1 MRLALSPLIALTLL
15 VSACG
20 GSSGHTLASHGVRVV
35 APADWSSIR
44 PAQGPVTDPRT
55 LLVAGTAGVR
65 AQPSRCSTLG
75 YRVPSSGAAVVV
87 VGCSSVAA
95 AGGSPPPGRAPL
107 ERLVSV
113 HRPSFECF
121 AGRGAGADLLL
132 AGKRYQVRVLIGDR
146 ASAKRVRQALAVGRS
161 FAPLSR

>member
-1 MRLALSPLIALTLL
+1 LALSPLIALTLL

-44 PAQGPVTDPRT
+44 PAQGPMTDPRT
-55 LLVAGTAGVR
+55 LLVAGTAGVH

-87 VGCSSVAA
+87 VGWSSVVA
-95 AGGSPPPGRAPL
+95 AGGSPPPGRPPL
-107 ERLVSV
+107 ERPVPV
-113 HRPSFECF
+113 PRPSFEF
-121 AGRGAGADLLL
+121 FPRQGAGAAFHL
-132 AGKRYQVRVLIGDR
+132 
-146 ASAKRVRQALAVGRS
+146 
-161 FAPLSR
+161 